1 MATSSPPR
9 FVPTLTE
16 TAHSVSPQ
24 TTVEDNSYFERRDPV
39 DSMLDL
45 DLTDL
50 ETPVS
55 RIEQVSP
62 LGAYQGTRVRN
73 PQAINH
79 APVAPHSPAA
89 PVHAQSQAVA
99 TQPPQSVLPANWQNQ
114 IQALV
119 QQSVRQELQ
128 QQMPFLLLQWSKQ
141 IEDKLTPHIHQQL
154 VKLVQNWQTPSK

>member
-79 APVAPHSPAA
+79 APVAPRRAATAPSAPAQSHAFAA
-89 PVHAQSQAVA
+89 PPSQ
-99 TQPPQSVLPANWQNQ
+99 
-114 IQALV
+114 
-119 QQSVRQELQ
+119 
-128 QQMPFLLLQWSKQ
+128 
-141 IEDKLTPHIHQQL
+141 
-154 VKLVQNWQTPSK
+154 PSGS